1 MLRKVCSVGLI
12 GLLLYA
18 APVSA
23 DPGDRAAARQANA
36 STTSGSKRVL
46 WTVAGIGAG
55 FAAGLFIGLN
65 AFDDSVNSDRKV
77 WTSALVGAAVGGLAG
92 NLLGKSIG
100 RTPAVRIDDSR
111 RPAVDVNAVCWTE
124 VTGRQDPALRRR
136 VRAVNS
142 LGASAR

>member
-12 GLLLYA
+12 GLLLCA

-23 DPGDRAAARQANA
+23 DPGDRATARQAKA

-77 WTSALVGAAVGGLAG
+77 WTSALVGAAAGGLAG
-92 NLLGKSIG
+92 NLLGKIIG
-100 RTPAVRIDDSR
+100 RTPAVRVDDSR
-111 RPAVDVNAVCWTE
+111 RPAVDVNAVSWTE
-124 VTGRQDPALRRR
+124 VTGAQDPTLRRR

-142 LGASAR
+142 LGSPAR